1 MNKLLTIYLLFATSA
16 LFAQRT
22 TLPNTANQSPSNFNL
37 KNLNGQV
44 ITGRLVVNDSC
55 WFNGDQSLFDGN
67 VGIGTTTPIVKLE
80 VDGGILF
87 HMPSGSVYTD
97 GDEFDVFGYNADSS
111 QIVSFSVVQKDSTI
125 GATVYDISDSI
136 DYTWQLS
143 STKGA
148 YTYAS
153 GKSFDAGA
161 GALPGGNISELYVL
175 DKSIQEDISN
185 VRCYPDSSVVHI
197 WGSLGHRDSMNVE
210 AGIITHRTPA
220 SITGNSFDKN
230 LTITPLAGSGTRLVT
245 ASATGV
251 LGDTVYTQLRGYKAY
266 SALLTQ
272 SDTLAPVA
280 TVLEN
285 TLGGTVVWSY
295 ASEGHYIATL
305 AGAFTANKTA
315 VILGEGGGA
324 GSFGFVDYNTEDSDS
339 DNVLIETSF
348 VNDAV
353 LGNYT
358 NSFLLQNFIE
368 IRVYY

>member
-245 ASATGV
+245 VSPTGV
-251 LGDTVYTQLRGYKAY
+251 LGDT
-266 SALLTQ
+266 ALTPGPWIEF
-272 SDTLAPVA
+272 SDSSIGFIANGDTFHILLDGGLSFVA
-280 TVLEN
+280 SGQMQIGDILGSQNYIYIEN
-285 TLGGTVVWSY
+285 NSDGIQFKIADGTVAAFDGTS
-295 ASEGHYIATL
+295 T
-305 AGAFTANKTA
+305 AGETRFLLYDVDNGTVERVTVGAANS
-315 VILGEGGGA
+315 GGA
-324 GSFGFVDYNTEDSDS
+324 GFK
-339 DNVLIETSF
+339 VLRIP
-348 VNDAV
+348 N
-353 LGNYT
+353 
-358 NSFLLQNFIE
+358 
-368 IRVYY
+368 